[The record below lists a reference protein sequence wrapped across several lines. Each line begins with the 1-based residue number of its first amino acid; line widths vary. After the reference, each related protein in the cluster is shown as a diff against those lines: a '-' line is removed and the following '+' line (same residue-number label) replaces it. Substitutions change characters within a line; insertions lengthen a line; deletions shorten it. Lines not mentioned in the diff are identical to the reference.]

1 MKIAISTEHGV
12 VSAHFGRCPTYT
24 LVNIE
29 NGQVVAREE
38 IPNPGHRPGF
48 LPAYLSDKGVN
59 TIIAGGMGPRAQDLF
74 AQNNITTIIGVQG
87 SIDEVLAQFL
97 SNELK
102 PGQDLCNHQ
111 HEGEQNACEET
122 TDPRPSQ
129 IPVEAKICLTAQG
142 KEWDAQM
149 DPRFGRAP
157 YFLLLDPA
165 AQQIEAVQNPYLQDP
180 QGVGIRSAQLVVD
193 KGVKILLTGQVGP
206 KANQVLR
213 AAGVQIITGVTGT
226 IKEAV
231 QSFIQGM
238 K

>member
-1 MKIAISTEHGV
+1 MKIAISTESGA

-29 NGQVVAREE
+29 NGEIVAREE
-38 IPNPGHRPGF
+38 ISNPGHRPGF
-48 LPAYLSDKGVN
+48 LPGYLAEKGVD

-74 AQNNITTIIGVQG
+74 AQNNITAIIGVQG
-87 SIDEVLAQFL
+87 PVDDVLAKFL
-97 SNELK
+97 AGELE
-102 PGQDLCNHQ
+102 PGQDLCDHQ
-111 HEGEQNACEET
+111 HEGEQHACGEAA
-122 TDPRPSQ
+122 DPEPVA
-129 IPVEAKICLTAQG
+129 IPLEAKICLTAQS

-157 YFLLLDPA
+157 YFLLLDPVN
-165 AQQIEAVQNPYLQDP
+165 QQIEAVQNPYLQDA

-193 KGVKILLTGQVGP
+193 KGVKVLLTGQVGP
-206 KANQVLR
+206 KADQVLR

-226 IKEAV
+226 VREAV
-231 QSFIQGM
+231 QGFIQGM